1 MNKNENRKRARECE
15 KRTERANGNYAA
27 LGRRAFRD
35 DSFARQSKSN
45 LILFMRDVSEISQ
58 I

>member
-15 KRTERANGNYAA
+15 KRTERADGNHAA

-35 DSFARQSKSN
+35 YSFEGQSKSN
-45 LILFMRDVSEISQ
+45 LILSISMP
-58 I
+58 